1 MADNKA
7 SYAVL
12 SCFSNWLLINKNI
25 SKKCNPVWPSWFDLF
40 FQPIDY
46 GGYFYQRVSFQND
59 FVFKIS

>member
-46 GGYFYQRVSFQND
+46 GGYFLPKGIVPKWLRF
-59 FVFKIS
+59 